1 MGALSRLMAI
11 PMFLTAMRLTWVV
24 FRQVGYEGLFIL
36 LLSIFSI
43 IIAFIALNFS
53 SNFIKKTS
61 VVFSSVS
68 ILILIF
74 FLPAENNNPK
84 TLIEIGEEWST
95 ERVSQLRFEKRNILL
110 NFTADW
116 CLTCKVNERLVLNS
130 KEFISLVE
138 TGKIAY
144 LVADWTKYDPEI
156 TAELEKYKRAGV
168 PLYLYWSEGS
178 DEVKI
183 LPAVLTKSIL
193 YDNLKL

>member
-1 MGALSRLMAI
+1 M
-11 PMFLTAMRLTWVV
+11 
-24 FRQVGYEGLFIL
+24 
-36 LLSIFSI
+36 
-43 IIAFIALNFS
+43 
-53 SNFIKKTS
+53 
-61 VVFSSVS
+61 
-68 ILILIF
+68 
-74 FLPAENNNPK
+74 
-84 TLIEIGEEWST
+84 
-95 ERVSQLRFEKRNILL
+95 
-110 NFTADW
+110 
-116 CLTCKVNERLVLNS
+116 NERLVLNS

>member
-1 MGALSRLMAI
+1 M
-11 PMFLTAMRLTWVV
+11 
-24 FRQVGYEGLFIL
+24 
-36 LLSIFSI
+36 
-43 IIAFIALNFS
+43 
-53 SNFIKKTS
+53 
-61 VVFSSVS
+61 
-68 ILILIF
+68 
-74 FLPAENNNPK
+74 PAENNNPK

-168 PLYLYWSEGS
+168 PLYVYWSEGS

-193 YDNLKL
+193 YGNLKL